1 MTAQRNTIGNTLGG
15 EKEVINVD
23 DVIETANHFQCIDI
37 IIDQAKA
44 ALMERFIKE
53 LHLILKNGTS
63 DFRKDWF
70 AVGDYKKLPNEVGG
84 METVHPEE
92 VASGMKELLAEYNNK
107 KEKNLEEILDF
118 HERFEYSH
126 PFQDGYGRVGRFA
139 YLTGRSL
146 LQNFKYAGV

>member
-1 MTAQRNTIGNTLGG
+1 MEAITAQRNTIGNTLGG

-23 DVIETANHFQCIDI
+23 DVIETANHFRCIDI

-70 AVGDYKKLPNEVGG
+70 AVGDL
-84 METVHPEE
+84 
-92 VASGMKELLAEYNNK
+92 
-107 KEKNLEEILDF
+107 
-118 HERFEYSH
+118 
-126 PFQDGYGRVGRFA
+126 
-139 YLTGRSL
+139 SL
-146 LQNFKYAGV
+146 IHI